1 MTGHINLKEC
11 EINVAG
17 QTRYVLRN
25 VETEPV
31 DYENFVDTMVEES
44 TVTRHDIKGV
54 VSALEEFIAR
64 ALVDGYSVR
73 LGELGAFRTTV
84 TSTGEDSADNV
95 TADSINS
102 LRVQFTAGSLLK
114 NYLRVDGRAA
124 SVRFTVTE
132 KLED

>member
-1 MTGHINLKEC
+1 MTGRINLKEC
-11 EINVAG
+11 EISVAG

-31 DYENFVDTMVEES
+31 DYENFVDTMVEER

-84 TSTGEDSADNV
+84 TSTKEDSADNV

-114 NYLRVDGRAA
+114 NYLRVDSRAA
-124 SVRFTVTE
+124 SVKFTVTD

>member
-1 MTGHINLKEC
+1 MTGRINLKEC
-11 EINVAG
+11 ELSVAG

-31 DYENFVDTMVEES
+31 DYENFVDAMVEES
-44 TVTRHDIKGV
+44 TVTRHDVKGV

-84 TSTGEDSADNV
+84 TSTGEESADEV
-95 TADSINS
+95 TADSITS

-114 NYLRVDGRAA
+114 NYLRVNGRAA
-124 SVRFTVTE
+124 SVRFTVTD